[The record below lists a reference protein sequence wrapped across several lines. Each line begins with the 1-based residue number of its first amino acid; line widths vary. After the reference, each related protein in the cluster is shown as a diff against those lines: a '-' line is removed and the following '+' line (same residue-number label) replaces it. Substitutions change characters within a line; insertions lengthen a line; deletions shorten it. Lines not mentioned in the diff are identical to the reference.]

1 MALFCIGVAATLANV
16 YNFSSNLVKNQA
28 LTTAELYAEAIQE
41 ARSVY
46 SSEVIDRTKKLDDLT
61 ISHNYHTMDN
71 AIPIPATFLMTLG
84 WRISEKNGEM
94 SLKFYSD
101 YPFSGGQAAMKGQTQ
116 DRFDLDALLWLRKY
130 PNQPFYRIETMNEKR
145 YLRYAQADIMK
156 PTCVACHNSHPDSP
170 KTDWNVGDV
179 RGVLEIILPLE
190 DFIQQTRQGL
200 EGTFLTLLVVFILAT
215 IGLTIV
221 ISRLRNISE
230 ELEQRVRERT
240 AKLAQANAEVQ
251 QERNK
256 SDRLLLNILPYSIA
270 ERLKQGHNPI
280 ADWFPQVTILFA
292 DIVGFTQL
300 SSQIS
305 APELVDRLNDIFTAF
320 DYWTQYYQLEK
331 IKTIG
336 DNYMVVGGVPKE
348 HPNHAGAMAE
358 MALKIQEEILKFN
371 RDRHQT
377 LSLRIGIHTGPVV
390 AGVIGKKKFIYDLWG
405 DAVNTAS
412 RMESHSLPGQIQVS
426 QATYHLLND
435 RYQFEKR
442 GEIEIKGKGKMT
454 TYFLQGR
461 KENLT
466 RSRMTY

>member
-1 MALFCIGVAATLANV
+1 MLLLTALFCMGVAVTLVNV
-16 YNFSSNLVKNQA
+16 YHFSSNLVLNQA
-28 LTTAELYAEAIQE
+28 VTTAELYAKAIRE

-46 SSEVIDRTKKLDDLT
+46 SSEVIDRIKTIDGLT
-61 ISHNYHTMDN
+61 ATHNYHVMDN

-84 WRISEKNGEM
+84 WSISEKSGEM
-94 SLKFYSD
+94 ALKFYSD
-101 YPFSGGQAAMKGQTQ
+101 YPFPGGQAAMRGTKK
-116 DRFDLDALLWLRKY
+116 DRFDREALLWLRQY
-130 PNQPFYRIETMNEKR
+130 PNQPFYRIEIMNEQR
-145 YLRYAQADIMK
+145 YLRYAQADIMQ

-170 KTDWNVGDV
+170 KTDWKVGDV

-190 DFIQQTRQGL
+190 EFIQQTRQGL
-200 EGTFLTLLVVFILAT
+200 QGTFLTLSGVFVLAI
-215 IGLTIV
+215 IGLTII
-221 ISRLRNISE
+221 ISRLRNISH
-230 ELEQRVRERT
+230 ELEKRVRERT
-240 AKLAQANAEVQ
+240 AKLAEANTKVEE
-251 QERNK
+251 ERHK
-256 SDRLLLNILPYSIA
+256 SERLLLNILPYSIA

-320 DYWTQYYQLEK
+320 DYWTEYYSLEK

-348 HPNHAGAMAE
+348 HPNHANAIAE
-358 MALKIQEEILKFN
+358 MALQIKEEIVKFN
-371 RDRHQT
+371 RDRQQN
-377 LSLRIGIHTGPVV
+377 LNIRIGINTGPVV
-390 AGVIGKKKFIYDLWG
+390 AGVIGQQKFIYDLWG

-412 RMESHSLPGQIQVS
+412 RMESHSLPGQIQVTEV
-426 QATYHLLND
+426 TYRLLND

-442 GEIEIKGKGKMT
+442 GDIEIKGKGKMT

-461 KENLT
+461 KENST
-466 RSRMTY
+466 P